1 MLEIRWLEVRSR
13 RSEVGSQRLRFEELG
28 IEELGIEELGIE
40 ELGVGSWELG
50 NAKLKRKD
58 GRPITITDNG

>member
-13 RSEVGSQRLRFEELG
+13 RSEVGSQRLRF
-28 IEELGIEELGIE
+28 EELGIEELGIE